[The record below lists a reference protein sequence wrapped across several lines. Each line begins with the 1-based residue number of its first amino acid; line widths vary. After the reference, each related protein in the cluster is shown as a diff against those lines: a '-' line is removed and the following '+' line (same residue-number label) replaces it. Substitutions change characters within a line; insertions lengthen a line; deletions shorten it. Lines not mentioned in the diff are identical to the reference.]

1 MREVMK
7 LFAVLLCAVSLA
19 ACSSTQKKS
28 EKEQDS
34 GKSIKA
40 DVIGADGVL
49 GEVTFKEVDDGV
61 SISLMVRNLPKGKTL
76 ASHIH
81 EKGKCAPPDFK
92 SAGGHF
98 NPKNKKHGA
107 PGSKEHH
114 VGDLGN
120 FEVDKNGVLKVE
132 KTFSFLSLEEG
143 AKNYIGGRTLV
154 IHAEKDKF
162 TQPVGGAGARL
173 ACAELQ

>member
-1 MREVMK
+1 MQMMK
-7 LFAVLLCAVSLA
+7 WSVIFLCAAGLA

-28 EKEQDS
+28 KEAMDA

-40 DVIGADGVL
+40 DVIGPDGVL
-49 GEVTFKEVDDGV
+49 GEVTLKEADDGV
-61 SISLMVRNLPKGKTL
+61 SVSLMVRNLPKGKTL

-81 EKGKCAPPDFK
+81 EKGKCSPPDFK

-120 FEVDKNGVLKVE
+120 FEVDKKGVLKVE

-143 AKNYIGGRTLV
+143 SENYIGGKALV

-162 TQPVGGAGARL
+162 TQPLGDAGARL
-173 ACAELQ
+173 ACAEL